1 MVYKPKGVCSR
12 EINFEIEDG
21 IVKSV
26 NFVGGCAGNSAGIAR
41 LATGM
46 PVSEV
51 IRRLEGVTCGY
62 RPTSCPDQ
70 FAKALKEYE
79 ANRKK

>member
-26 NFVGGCAGNSAGIAR
+26 SFVGGCAGNSAGIGR
-41 LATGM
+41 LAAGM

-79 ANRKK
+79 AKREK